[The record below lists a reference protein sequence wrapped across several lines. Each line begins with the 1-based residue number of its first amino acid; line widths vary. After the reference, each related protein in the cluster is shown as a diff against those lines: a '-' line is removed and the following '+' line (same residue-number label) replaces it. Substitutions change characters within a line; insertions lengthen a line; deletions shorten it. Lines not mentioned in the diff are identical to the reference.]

1 MKNLSIVTA
10 TFIAVF
16 VSAFGSTSLH
26 AAQQTLRIDVD
37 GLVCAFC
44 AQGIEKKMK
53 AQAAT
58 DKVFVSLEKKV
69 VALSLKD
76 GQDITDEKIKSEITD
91 AGYAV
96 RGITRLDDSFEALK
110 AKIKASP
117 DYFGRLQKKN

>member
-1 MKNLSIVTA
+1 MKIFSIIVTTA
-10 TFIAVF
+10 MAVF
-16 VSAFGSTSLH
+16 ASAVVSTNLH

-53 AQAAT
+53 AQSAT

-76 GQDITDEKIKSEITD
+76 GQDISDEKIKNEITD

-96 RGITRLDDSFEALK
+96 RGITRVDDSFDTLK
-110 AKIKASP
+110 AKIKAN
-117 DYFGRLQKKN
+117 KAKAKE

>member
-10 TFIAVF
+10 TFFAVF

-53 AQAAT
+53 AQVAT

-76 GQDITDEKIKSEITD
+76 GQDITDEKIRSEITD

-96 RGITRLDDSFEALK
+96 RGITRLDDSFDALK
-110 AKIKASP
+110 AKIKAS
-117 DYFGRLQKKN
+117 KVKANE

>member
-1 MKNLSIVTA
+1 MKKILFVTFLLA
-10 TFIAVF
+10 LI
-16 VSAFGSTSLH
+16 SANQSSAR

-69 VALSLKD
+69 VAISLKE
-76 GQDITDEKIKSEITD
+76 GQDISDEKIRSEITD

-96 RGITRLDDSFEALK
+96 RGITRLDEPFDALK
-110 AKIKASP
+110 AKIKA
-117 DYFGRLQKKN
+117 KK